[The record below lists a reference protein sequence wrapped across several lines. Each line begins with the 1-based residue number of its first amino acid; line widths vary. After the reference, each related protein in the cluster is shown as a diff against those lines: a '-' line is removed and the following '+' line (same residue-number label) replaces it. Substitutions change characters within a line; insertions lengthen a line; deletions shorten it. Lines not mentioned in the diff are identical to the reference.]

1 MLRARVGALDG
12 QQSQWRAV
20 AVFVAGVGAGRRLA
34 APRQWHKRVMI
45 AGLCSYMARPIARV
59 FACLSGATKQERTN
73 DMKFTRTLALTTALT
88 MASALP
94 GTAFD
99 LTSMTD
105 DERNAFR
112 DEVRAYLMD
121 NPEVLMEAIGVLE
134 QRQAAAQDAMDE
146 DLVKVNA
153 DALFDDGYSHVSG
166 NPDGDITIVEF
177 VDYQCGY
184 CRKSYDVLQ
193 ELLEKDQ
200 GVRLILKEFPIL
212 SEASMLSARY
222 AISAQNQFGEEA
234 YATLHDAL
242 ITLRGNVTVESL
254 IKLGDDLGLDGQGIA
269 DGMNAPEVDKV
280 LAENRA
286 LGQRL
291 QITGTPAF
299 VMHDTMARGYMPLE
313 QMEQII
319 ATKREE
325 S

>member
-1 MLRARVGALDG
+1 
-12 QQSQWRAV
+12 
-20 AVFVAGVGAGRRLA
+20 
-34 APRQWHKRVMI
+34 
-45 AGLCSYMARPIARV
+45 
-59 FACLSGATKQERTN
+59 
-73 DMKFTRTLALTTALT
+73 MKFTRTLALTTALT

-94 GTAFD
+94 GTSLD
-99 LTSMTD
+99 LSSMTD

-134 QRQAAAQDAMDE
+134 QRQADAQETMDA
-146 DLVKVNA
+146 DLVRVNA
-153 DALFDDGYSHVSG
+153 KALFDDGFSHVAG
-166 NPDGDITIVEF
+166 NPEGDITIVEF

-184 CRKSYDVLQ
+184 CRKSYEVVQ
-193 ELLEKDQ
+193 ELLEKDN
-200 GVRLILKEFPIL
+200 GIRLVLKEFPIL
-212 SEASMLSARY
+212 SEASMLSARF
-222 AISAQNQFGEEA
+222 AIAGQQLFGEDA
-234 YATLHDAL
+234 YAKLHDAL
-242 ITLRGNVTVESL
+242 ITVRGPVTTDSL
-254 IKLGDDLGLDGQGIA
+254 VKLGNDLGLDGQAIA
-269 DGMNAPEVDKV
+269 DGMDDPEVDAI

-291 QITGTPAF
+291 QISGTPAF

>member
-1 MLRARVGALDG
+1 
-12 QQSQWRAV
+12 
-20 AVFVAGVGAGRRLA
+20 
-34 APRQWHKRVMI
+34 
-45 AGLCSYMARPIARV
+45 
-59 FACLSGATKQERTN
+59 
-73 DMKFTRTLALTTALT
+73 MKITRTLALTTALT
-88 MASALP
+88 FAAVMP
-94 GTAFD
+94 GQAFD
-99 LTSMTD
+99 LSSMTD

-134 QRQAAAQDAMDE
+134 ERQAAAQETMDN

-153 DALFDDGYSHVSG
+153 EALFDDGYSHISG

-193 ELLEKDQ
+193 ELLEKDT

-212 SEASMLSARY
+212 SEASMLSARF
-222 AISAQNQFGEEA
+222 AISGQQLFGEDA
-234 YATLHDAL
+234 YAKLHDAL
-242 ITLRGNVTVESL
+242 ITLRGNVTTASL
-254 IKLGDDLGLDGQGIA
+254 TKLGDDLGLDGQAIA
-269 DGMNAPEVDKV
+269 DGMEAPEVDAI

-299 VMHDTMARGYMPLE
+299 VMHDSMARGYMPLE

-319 ATKREE
+319 ATKRDEG
-325 S
+325 

>member
-1 MLRARVGALDG
+1 
-12 QQSQWRAV
+12 
-20 AVFVAGVGAGRRLA
+20 
-34 APRQWHKRVMI
+34 
-45 AGLCSYMARPIARV
+45 
-59 FACLSGATKQERTN
+59 
-73 DMKFTRTLALTTALT
+73 MKLTRTLALTTALSLAAA
-88 MASALP
+88 MPGQAL
-94 GTAFD
+94 D
-99 LTSMTD
+99 LSSMTD

-134 QRQAAAQDAMDE
+134 QRQAEAQDALDN

-153 DALFDDGYSHVSG
+153 DALFDDGFSHVSG

-193 ELLEKDQ
+193 ELLEKDT

-212 SEASMLSARY
+212 SEASMLSARF
-222 AISAQNQFGEEA
+222 AISGQKLFGEEA
-234 YATLHDAL
+234 YGKLHDAL
-242 ITLRGNVTVESL
+242 ITVRGNVTTESL
-254 IKLGDDLGLDGQGIA
+254 IKLGDDLGLDGKAIA
-269 DGMNAPEVDKV
+269 DGMNAPEVDAI

-313 QMEQII
+313 QMEDII
-319 ATKREE
+319 ASKRTDG
-325 S
+325 